1 MARLDAERLEG
12 SGKNVAE
19 ALELAVTDACA
30 LEQQRGMGR
39 MRPRGVGEVVDESTV
54 GIRLERGGNAVV
66 VVREPGRGEQTQSG
80 IRNLEFAIRVILE
93 FETVVVSRYEF
104 QIPNS

>member
-1 MARLDAERLEG
+1 
-12 SGKNVAE
+12 
-19 ALELAVTDACA
+19 
-30 LEQQRGMGR
+30 
-39 MRPRGVGEVVDESTV
+39 MRPRGVGEIVDESTV
-54 GIRLERGGNAVV
+54 GIRLERCGNAVV

-104 QIPNS
+104 EILNS